1 MDRADSER
9 PVNRECVEI
18 AWIERMYDELVV
30 GDPQWQGHGLDGSRI
45 ADESVKRSRACADAN
60 AATGMIGE
68 RALNCIFRSR
78 A

>member
-1 MDRADSER
+1 
-9 PVNRECVEI
+9 
-18 AWIERMYDELVV
+18 MYDELVV